1 MSTARILALSASAV
15 AALAL
20 QAAPLHA
27 AQNLKNPTK
36 GDPALKSIG
45 PISFGADGVLLI
57 AEPGVPAVVAVST
70 GDTGATKALAQ
81 PVADTAGAIAGALGS
96 TADKIQIVDMA
107 ASASGNIYFSV
118 RDNAAKSVA
127 IVVISPDGKAARLD
141 LAKLEH
147 VRVALPKSETSAVR
161 NLSDVAMTHDRV
173 LVTGQSNEEFSSKI
187 FSIPLPLDSA
197 ASGSIFSAETYHV
210 AHGKWETK
218 APIQSFIPHND
229 NGTPCVLGA
238 FACTPLAKFPLKDLS
253 SGANVRGTS
262 VVELGSGNRPL
273 DVFAYTNAKGS
284 WVVTNTQR
292 FREPYFGP
300 SKYWGVRI
308 SMDLINRSAPD
319 QVNEKALRRNIKD
332 PSQTPG
338 IEILDALSGAVQIDR
353 LDDARMVVLREDG
366 GKLKLEVA
374 ALP

>member
-1 MSTARILALSASAV
+1 MPTARFLALSAV
-15 AALAL
+15 AALTL

-27 AQNLKNPTK
+27 AQSLKNPTK

-45 PISFGADGVLLI
+45 PISFGSDGVLLI
-57 AEPGVPAVVAVST
+57 AEPGIPAVVAVST

-81 PVADTAGAIAGALGS
+81 PVADTAGAIASALGT

-107 ASASGNIYFSV
+107 ANASGNIYFSV
-118 RDNAAKSVA
+118 RDTGAKGVA
-127 IVVISPDGKAARLD
+127 IVVIAPDGKATKLD
-141 LAKLEH
+141 LSKLEH
-147 VRVALPKSETSAVR
+147 VRVALPKSETAAVR
-161 NLSDVAMTHDRV
+161 NLSDLAMTHDRV

-187 FSIPLPLDSA
+187 FSVPLPLDAS
-197 ASGSIFSAETYHV
+197 ASGTIYSAETYHV

-218 APIQSFIPHND
+218 APIQSFIPYND

-292 FREPYFGP
+292 FHQPLFGP

-308 SMDLINRSAPD
+308 SMDLINRNTPEET
-319 QVNEKALRRNIKD
+319 NEKALRRNVKN
-332 PSQTPG
+332 PTETPG
-338 IEILDALSGAVQIDR
+338 IEILDSLFGAVQIDR

-366 GKLKLEVA
+366 DKLKLEVA

>member
-1 MSTARILALSASAV
+1 MLSTV
-15 AALAL
+15 AAIAL
-20 QAAPLHA
+20 QAAPASA
-27 AQNLKNPTK
+27 APQLKNPTK
-36 GDPALKSIG
+36 GNPALKTIG
-45 PISFGADGVLLI
+45 PISFGADGLLLI

-70 GDTGATKALAQ
+70 GDTRASKALAQ
-81 PVADTAGAIAGALGS
+81 PIADAGTVIADALGT
-96 TADKIQIVDMA
+96 TADKIQIMDMA
-107 ASASGNIYFSV
+107 ANASGNIYFSV
-118 RDNAAKSVA
+118 KDNAAKSVA
-127 IVVISPDGKAARLD
+127 IVVISPDGKATKLD
-141 LAKLEH
+141 LSRLEH
-147 VRVALPKSETSAVR
+147 VRVALPKSETAAVR

-187 FSIPLPLDSA
+187 FSIPLPLDA
-197 ASGSIFSAETYHV
+197 AAAGSIYSAETYHV

-229 NGTPCVLGA
+229 NGTPCILGA
-238 FACTPLAKFPLKDLS
+238 FACTPLAKFSLKDLS

-308 SMDLINRSAPD
+308 SMDLINRNAPD
-319 QVNEKALRRNIKD
+319 QVNEKALRRNIKE
-332 PSQTPG
+332 PTQTPG
-338 IEILDALSGAVQIDR
+338 IEILDSLAGAVQIDR

-366 GKLKLEVA
+366 SKLKLEVA

>member
-1 MSTARILALSASAV
+1 MPTARVLALSAV
-15 AALAL
+15 AALTL

-27 AQNLKNPTK
+27 AQSLKNPTK
-36 GDPALKSIG
+36 SDPALKSIG
-45 PISFGADGVLLI
+45 PISFGSDGVLLI
-57 AEPGVPAVVAVST
+57 AEPGIPAVVAVST

-81 PVADTAGAIAGALGS
+81 PVADTAGAIAGALS
-96 TADKIQIVDMA
+96 TTADKIQLVDMA
-107 ASASGNIYFSV
+107 ANTSGNIYFSV
-118 RDNAAKSVA
+118 RDTGAKNVA
-127 IVVISPDGKAARLD
+127 IVVISPDGKAAKLD
-141 LAKLEH
+141 LSKLEH
-147 VRVALPKSETSAVR
+147 VRVALPKSETAAVR
-161 NLSDVAMTHDRV
+161 NLSDLAMTHDRV

-187 FSIPLPLDSA
+187 FSIPLPLDAS
-197 ASGSIFSAETYHV
+197 ASGTIYSAETYHV

-273 DVFAYTNAKGS
+273 DVFAYTNTKGS

-292 FREPYFGP
+292 FHQPLFGP

-308 SMDLINRSAPD
+308 NMDLINRTAPEET
-319 QVNEKALRRNIKD
+319 NEKALRRNVKN
-332 PSQTPG
+332 PTETPG
-338 IEILDALSGAVQIDR
+338 IEILDSLFGAVQIDR
-353 LDDARMVVLREDG
+353 LDDTRMVVLREDG
-366 GKLKLEVA
+366 DKLKLEVA

>member
-1 MSTARILALSASAV
+1 MSTARLLVLSTV
-15 AALAL
+15 AAIAL
-20 QAAPLHA
+20 QAAPASA
-27 AQNLKNPTK
+27 APQLKNPTK
-36 GDPALKSIG
+36 GDPALKTIG
-45 PISFGADGVLLI
+45 PISFGPDGLLLI

-81 PVADTAGAIAGALGS
+81 PIADAGTVIAGALGT
-96 TADKIQIVDMA
+96 TADKIQIMDMA
-107 ASASGNIYFSV
+107 ANASGNIYFSV
-118 RDNAAKSVA
+118 KDNAAKGVA
-127 IVVISPDGKAARLD
+127 IIVISPDGKATKLD
-141 LAKLEH
+141 LSKLEH
-147 VRVALPKSETSAVR
+147 VRVALPKSETAAVR

-187 FSIPLPLDSA
+187 YSIPLPLDAA
-197 ASGSIFSAETYHV
+197 ASGSIYSAETYHV

-238 FACTPLAKFPLKDLS
+238 FACTPLAKFSLKDLS

-292 FREPYFGP
+292 FREPFFGP

-308 SMDLINRSAPD
+308 SMDLINRNAPD
-319 QVNEKALRRNIKD
+319 EVNEKALRRNVKE
-332 PSQTPG
+332 PTQTPG
-338 IEILDALSGAVQIDR
+338 IEILDSLSGAVQIDR

-366 GKLKLEVA
+366 NKLKLEVA

>member
-1 MSTARILALSASAV
+1 MPTVRFLALSAV
-15 AALAL
+15 AALTL
-20 QAAPLHA
+20 QAAPLPA
-27 AQNLKNPTK
+27 AQSLKNSTK

-45 PISFGADGVLLI
+45 PISFGSDGVLLI

-81 PVADTAGAIAGALGS
+81 PVSDTAGAIASALGT

-107 ASASGNIYFSV
+107 ANASGSIYFSV
-118 RDNAAKSVA
+118 RDTGAKSVA
-127 IVVISPDGKAARLD
+127 IVVISPDGKATKLD
-141 LAKLEH
+141 LSKLEH
-147 VRVALPKSETSAVR
+147 VRVALPKSETAAVR
-161 NLSDVAMTHDRV
+161 NLSDLAMTHDRV

-187 FSIPLPLDSA
+187 FSIPLPLDAS
-197 ASGSIFSAETYHV
+197 ASGTIYSAETDHV

-308 SMDLINRSAPD
+308 NMDLINRNAPEET
-319 QVNEKALRRNIKD
+319 NEKALRRNIKD

-338 IEILDALSGAVQIDR
+338 IEILDSLSGAVQIDR

-366 GKLKLEVA
+366 DKLKLEVA

>member
-1 MSTARILALSASAV
+1 MPTARILSLSASAV

-45 PISFGADGVLLI
+45 PISFGTDGVLLI
-57 AEPGVPAVVAVST
+57 AEPGVPAIVAVST

-81 PVADTAGAIAGALGS
+81 PVADAAGALAGALGT

-107 ASASGNIYFSV
+107 ANASGNIYFSV
-118 RDNAAKSVA
+118 RDNAAKAVA
-127 IVVISPDGKAARLD
+127 IVVISPDGKATKLD

-147 VRVALPKSETSAVR
+147 VRVSLPKNETSAVR

-187 FSIPLPLDSA
+187 FSIPLPLDAS

-319 QVNEKALRRNIKD
+319 QVNEKALRRNIKE
-332 PSQTPG
+332 PAQTPG
-338 IEILDALSGAVQIDR
+338 IEILDSLSGAVQIDR
-353 LDDARMVVLREDG
+353 LDDARMVVLREEGD
-366 GKLKLEVA
+366 KLKLEVA